1 MRPRIELSADRQ
13 ARSDA
18 GRPAIARLHPVE
30 FVEDLVQIFRRAE
43 FSADRTAGRG
53 GAILTPWSWVKLP
66 VRSVAFLCVL
76 HQNQGDDTM
85 RHGRLG
91 SVALLV
97 LCGFLS
103 APSRVAAQQFP
114 PFPDP
119 VIDNS
124 FNGGT
129 VPRWW
134 RKPSGREATPR
145 DIRPVVRK
153 AASVTNAPIARPPAR
168 LRKPAAASVS
178 RQQAAAQSAR
188 PNAAAWWK
196 RLKND
201 PAVRS
206 FRDCVVSYTAGA
218 TDRDKDATLSS
229 LLIRATEGSCRS
241 QADALMH
248 VLAQRAGQS
257 GIEPVMRELVQ
268 SVFVPAARS
277 ALTDSATAET
287 AATGATAS
295 IKASQPAEALLDR

>member
-1 MRPRIELSADRQ
+1 M
-13 ARSDA
+13 
-18 GRPAIARLHPVE
+18 
-30 FVEDLVQIFRRAE
+30 
-43 FSADRTAGRG
+43 
-53 GAILTPWSWVKLP
+53 
-66 VRSVAFLCVL
+66 
-76 HQNQGDDTM
+76 QG
-85 RHGRLG
+85 
-91 SVALLV
+91 
-97 LCGFLS
+97 
-103 APSRVAAQQFP
+103 
-114 PFPDP
+114 
-119 VIDNS
+119 
-124 FNGGT
+124 
-129 VPRWW
+129 WW

-153 AASVTNAPIARPPAR
+153 AANVTNEPIAKPAAR
-168 LRKPAAASVS
+168 LKKSAAASVS

-201 PAVRS
+201 PAVRR

-229 LLIRATEGSCRS
+229 LLIRATEGSCRN

-277 ALTDSATAET
+277 ALTDSATVAT

-295 IKASQPAEALLDR
+295 IKASQPEEALLDR